1 MKSIQSTSCQVH
13 FQENAYLQLNNYLAN
28 TSHSLIFILVDENTN
43 RDCLPKLMGEIAT
56 KATIEIIEIESGEIN
71 KNLETCT
78 GLWNAL
84 TELGADRKS
93 LLINLGGGVITDM
106 GGFVASTFKRGI
118 SFINIPT
125 TLLSMV
131 DASVGGKTGVDLGV
145 LKNQIGIFSDPEMV
159 LIDLE
164 YLNTVSEEEIISGTA
179 EIIKHGL
186 IYDLDLF
193 NEVRNNN
200 LENVAYLIHR
210 SVEIK
215 NEVVLADQKESSLRK
230 ILNYG
235 HTIGH
240 AVESYFLESD
250 HKKTLTHGQAI
261 SLGMVTEA
269 YISNKLFGFPMAQVE
284 DLKLYVINLFGK
296 VPIVTSDYPE
306 VFEYLK
312 HDKKNVSG
320 QVNFV
325 LLEAIAKYKIDC
337 KVDLDLV
344 EESINYYL
352 A

>member
-13 FQENAYLQLNNYLAN
+13 FQENAYLQLNEYLAN
-28 TSHSLIFILVDENTN
+28 NKHSLIFILVDENTN
-43 RDCLPKLMGEIAT
+43 RDCLPKLMAEMAT
-56 KATIEIIEIESGEIN
+56 DLTIEIIEIESGEIN
-71 KNLETCT
+71 KNLDTCT
-78 GLWNAL
+78 GLWNVL

-93 LLINLGGGVITDM
+93 LMINLGGGVITDM
-106 GGFVASTFKRGI
+106 GGFVASCFKRGI
-118 SFINIPT
+118 AFINIPT

-159 LIDLE
+159 LIDIDFLK
-164 YLNTVSEEEIISGTA
+164 TVTEQEIISGTA

-186 IYDLDLF
+186 IYDNDLY
-193 NEVRNNN
+193 NDVRNNN
-200 LENVAYLIHR
+200 LKNVGYLIHR

-240 AVESYFLESD
+240 AVESYFLESE
-250 HKKTLTHGQAI
+250 HKTTLTHGQAI

-269 YISNKLFGFPMAQVE
+269 YISNKLYGFSEAILS
-284 DLKLYVINLFGK
+284 DLKAYVIDLFGK
-296 VPIVTSDYPE
+296 VPIVKEDYAA
-306 VFEYLK
+306 VFDYLK
-312 HDKKNVSG
+312 HDKKNVGG

-325 LLEAIAKYKIDC
+325 LLEAIEKYKIDC
-337 KVDLDLV
+337 KVPIELV
-344 EESINYYL
+344 EESIDYYL